1 MPCDT
6 KLKPQQTIQ
15 GRAAEIRDVVA
26 KLASGLTTG
35 RYRVKIGPQGAVAF
49 DGLTDQER
57 DGVTDACAY
66 RRLLATGSPLA
77 LAAIA
82 RAEQIAGRTIDKR
95 MVAHGAHSH
104 DGGAT
109 WHDHKG

>member
-1 MPCDT
+1 MPCDRN
-6 KLKPQQTIQ
+6 LKPQQTIQ
-15 GRAAEIRDVVA
+15 GRAEEIRRVVA
-26 KLASGLTTG
+26 TLASGLATG
-35 RYRVKIGPQGAVAF
+35 RYKVKIGPQGGVAF
-49 DGLTDQER
+49 DGLTAAER

-95 MVAHGAHSH
+95 MVAQGVHTH
-104 DGGAT
+104 DGVT
-109 WHDHKG
+109 WHDHK